1 MNNSF
6 TDILSRGASCY
17 GISLDDNTIKSFAAY
32 TDVLKSWNSRMN
44 LVSDRDMD
52 RFVEYHL
59 LDSLKVA
66 ACIDFS
72 GISKLLDFGTGA
84 GLPGIPLALAFSHL
98 NVTLVDS
105 RLKRCDFLEAVLKEI
120 PTVNACVIRS
130 RVENLPETY
139 NKTFD
144 MVSTRATVKLNDYFR
159 LSSRFISH
167 GGTLVAIK
175 GDTIEDELNELFNYV
190 DTRFFNISST
200 VPKAFNNVRQG
211 NVVIITH
218 I

>member
-6 TDILSRGASCY
+6 ADILSRGASCY

-44 LVSDRDMD
+44 LVSARDMY

-66 ACIDFS
+66 ACVDFS
-72 GISKLLDFGTGA
+72 GISKLMDFGSGA
-84 GLPGIPLALAFSHL
+84 GLPGIPLALAFPHL
-98 NVTLVDS
+98 TVTLVDS
-105 RLKRCDFLEAVLKEI
+105 RIKRCNFLEAVLKEI
-120 PTVNACVIRS
+120 PSINACVIRS
-130 RVENLPETY
+130 RIEKLSEIY

-144 MVSTRATVKLNDYFR
+144 MVLTRATVKLKNFFR

-167 GGTLVAIK
+167 DGILVAIK
-175 GDTIEDELNELFNYV
+175 GDNIEDELNELFNFV
-190 DTRFFNISST
+190 DTRFFHISST
-200 VPKAFNNVRQG
+200 VPKAFYNVRQG
-211 NVVIITH
+211 NVVTITH